1 MDKNSANFVPLTPV
15 SFLRR
20 AVAVYPDKPAVIHG
34 QRSYSY
40 KELHERCCR
49 LASALSRRG
58 IGPGDTVAIM
68 APNIPAML
76 EAAVVAKP
84 DEKWGETPCA
94 FVALRDDCEA
104 TDKEIIEYCRD
115 NQAGFKTL
123 RTVVF
128 GPLPKTATG
137 KIQKFVLRERAKQQ
151 S

>member
-20 AVAVYPDKPAVIHG
+20 AAAVYPDKLAVIHG

-40 KELHERCCR
+40 KEFQKRCCR

-76 EAAVVAKP
+76 EAHYGVLMLGAVLNPLNIRLDSKAIAFILQHGEAKVLISDREFAP
-84 DEKWGETPCA
+84 IVTNALDE
-94 FVALRDDCEA
+94 L
-104 TDKEIIEYCRD
+104 
-115 NQAGFKTL
+115 KT
-123 RTVVF
+123 
-128 GPLPKTATG
+128 
-137 KIQKFVLRERAKQQ
+137 
-151 S
+151 